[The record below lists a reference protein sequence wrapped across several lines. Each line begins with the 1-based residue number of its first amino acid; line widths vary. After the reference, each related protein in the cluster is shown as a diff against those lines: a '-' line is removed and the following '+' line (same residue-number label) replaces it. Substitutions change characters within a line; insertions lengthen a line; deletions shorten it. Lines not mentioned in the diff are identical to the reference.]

1 MVLIRGG
8 SGLPFFVPIGES
20 KPKRGFSSIRKD
32 KDEKYEMVNIGMDQ
46 EAFAHRF

>member
-1 MVLIRGG
+1 MVLIGEAAAY
-8 SGLPFFVPIGES
+8 LFFVPIGES